1 MFKRTGMGLIASA
14 LVFVAGCAHAP
25 GGIAPS
31 TTPIDGRTYD
41 ILGHAETTDSRVSL
55 LCLLPISG
63 ANSIQGAVDKAKK
76 QFDADALIDVTVEA
90 YSQIWILWCNNTTM
104 VRGKA
109 IRFKK

>member
-1 MFKRTGMGLIASA
+1 MLKKIGSGFIALA
-14 LVFVAGCAHAP
+14 LVLVAGCAHLP

-31 TTPIDGRTYD
+31 TTPTDGRAYD
-41 ILGHAETTDSRVSL
+41 ILGNAEATDSRVSL

-90 YSQIWILWCNNTTM
+90 YSQIWILFCNNTTL